1 MFRPRLN
8 LKNKQAGKSLVLLI
22 LEKDYR
28 KMKISTGISV
38 APAHWNPKAQLVREN
53 REAGDYRTINRALQE
68 ILDRAK
74 DAFDFYEE
82 QQIDPSLEQ
91 IKEKYLA
98 FKTAPKVAK
107 SPVLFWQYFDEFIA
121 YQKNEINFRSVIDY
135 DKSLRKHLLEVE
147 RLTGITLSFNAL
159 KNNGG
164 FTQEFEK
171 YLKFTAINA
180 KGAVGLKLNSIGKQN
195 KNIKAFLNWCFKRNY
210 CVPFDTSHIKKLEED
225 VENIFLTE
233 NEIEALLN
241 LELDNIELEKVR
253 DVFIIGCE
261 TGLRFSDY
269 RRFKME
275 HFVGNYAIIN
285 QTKTNARVKIPISSR
300 LRKILE
306 KYNYAPP
313 NFGENHL
320 TEFNSKIRKVCEL
333 AGLTEPI
340 LMVKKEQ
347 GKSVEYFAKKFEL
360 VSSHT
365 GRRSFCTNWFL
376 KKTVPVKAIMAISG
390 HKTEKSFMK
399 YLKLHDEEIIRQY
412 EAEFMK

>member
-22 LEKDYR
+22 LEKEYR
-28 KMKISTGISV
+28 KMKVSTGISV
-38 APAHWNPKAQLVREN
+38 DPVYWNPKTQFLRES
-53 REAGDYRTINRALQE
+53 RESGDYRSINRALQE

-74 DAFDFYEE
+74 DAFEFYEV

-98 FKTAPKVAK
+98 LKTEPKVAK
-107 SPVLFWQYFDEFIA
+107 SPVLFWQYFDEFVA
-121 YQKNEINFRSVIDY
+121 YQKNEIKSRTLVDY
-135 DKSLRKHLLEVE
+135 DKSLRKHLLECE
-147 RLTGITLSFNAL
+147 KITNITLSFNAL

-164 FTQEFEK
+164 FVQEFEK
-171 YLKFTAINA
+171 YLKYTALNA
-180 KGAVGLKLNSIGKQN
+180 KGGVGFMINSIGKQN

-233 NEIEALLN
+233 SEIEALLN
-241 LELDNIELEKVR
+241 LVLDNIELEKVR
-253 DVFIIGCE
+253 DVFIIACE
-261 TGLRFSDY
+261 TGLRYSDY
-269 RRFKME
+269 RRFKPE
-275 HFVGNYAIIN
+275 HFFGNYAIIN

-300 LRKILE
+300 LRKVLE

-313 NFGENHL
+313 NFSENHL
-320 TEFNSKIRKVCEL
+320 TEFNSKIRRVCAL
-333 AGLTEPI
+333 AGLVEPI
-340 LMVKKEQ
+340 LMIKKEQ
-347 GKSVEYFAKKFEL
+347 GKTVEYFSKKYEL

-399 YLKLHDEEIIRQY
+399 YLKLNDEE
-412 EAEFMK
+412 